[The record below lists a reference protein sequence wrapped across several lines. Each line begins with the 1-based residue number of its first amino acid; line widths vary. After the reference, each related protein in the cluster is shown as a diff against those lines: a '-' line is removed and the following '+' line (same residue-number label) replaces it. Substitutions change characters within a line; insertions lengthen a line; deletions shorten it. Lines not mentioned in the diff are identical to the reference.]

1 MKNAAD
7 ADRYVH
13 HGYLM
18 KVQDRFKTSR
28 GILLIFI
35 FLLIFYGPSFA
46 FGQDFVGKQKEDA
59 LRASLIGT
67 WTADVGKEKLL
78 LKMTDDGHFSLDG
91 NEGKY
96 QLEGPV
102 LTLYAKD
109 TQVSYQFDI
118 QKDDLTLSGGDLDQA
133 LKFSRQL
140 EPTSFFRWVFD
151 FSPESAKRKSYRI
164 MLILAIVLVSR
175 WIIFLLRELS
185 RFFIFSDWGPLRY
198 VYRSQKNRALTI
210 HSVILNLLKYVI
222 YFTAIGLVLVEMG
235 INYTAYLASLSVI
248 GLAIGFGSQG
258 LVQDMVT
265 GFFVVFEGQFD
276 VGDMV
281 EISGQIGIIEELGLR
296 MTKLRNYLGEVLFIP
311 NRNISMVGNFIKGT
325 QQVHVDVAAISRE
338 MAEQEIRLLEQ
349 ISKEIARQFEGVF
362 LGVPSVQGP
371 LSLDTEEHFVRI
383 DMAIWPQQQWVIDQQ
398 LVPRIRETLTRK
410 GFQVPGD
417 RIAVFYHARKEVQG
431 FSFWPARKKR
441 GKRKKTDGIG

>member
-1 MKNAAD
+1 MN
-7 ADRYVH
+7 
-13 HGYLM
+13 
-18 KVQDRFKTSR
+18 VQSGFQTSR

-35 FLLIFYGPSFA
+35 LFLISCGSPFA

-59 LRASLIGT
+59 LRASLLGT
-67 WTADVGKEKLL
+67 WTVDVGKKKLVL
-78 LKMTDDGHFSLDG
+78 NITDDGRFSLDG
-91 NEGKY
+91 TEGKY

-109 TQVSYQFDI
+109 TPVSYQFDI

-140 EPTSFFRWVFD
+140 EPTNFLRWLVD

-164 MLILAIVLVSR
+164 LLILVIVLVSR
-175 WIIFLLRELS
+175 WIIFLLRGFS
-185 RFFIFSDWGPLRY
+185 RFMIFSDWGPLRY

-222 YFTAIGLVLVEMG
+222 YFTAFGLILGEMG

-281 EISGQIGIIEELGLR
+281 ELSGQIGIIEELGLR

-311 NRNISMVGNFIKGT
+311 NRNIAMVGNFIKGT

-338 MAEQEIRLLEQ
+338 TAEQEIMPLEQ
-349 ISKEIARQFEGVF
+349 ISREIARQFEGVF
-362 LGVPSVQGP
+362 LGVPSVQDP

-383 DMAIWPQQQWVIDQQ
+383 DLAIWPQQQWVIDQQ

-431 FSFWPARKKR
+431 FSFWPAHKKQGKIKKR
-441 GKRKKTDGIG
+441 DGIG